1 MKPCDSLRPRARLYR
16 LIAIGLTAIA
26 SILGVLAL
34 FLNYDSLIG
43 YYSNGAIL
51 PIVLAIVC
59 VASVVF
65 FAVFAILRFRGFPSA
80 YAKKTSLAVR
90 IAAFASAALA
100 LLLAITDLRA
110 GASIF
115 VLLLGLGA
123 CLYFLLMATEKA
135 TPALSLAFGFCTILR
150 LVVEV
155 ARSYT
160 DFLIP
165 MNSPEKL
172 WLHLAAVAG
181 MFFLISEMRA
191 MIAKPYTATTLFASA
206 TATLLGTTS
215 ALTLLLGSLTHRF
228 YGTATK
234 SSVVFAALLLAFSIY
249 AAARLFTVVLCPTE
263 EEPEEISEP
272 EKNEITEESEESEN
286 IEETE
291 QQ

>member
-1 MKPCDSLRPRARLYR
+1 MKSRDSVRPSARLYR
-16 LIAIGLTAIA
+16 LVAIGLTAIA

-43 YYSNGAIL
+43 YYSNGAIFS
-51 PIVLAIVC
+51 IALAVVC

-65 FAVFAILRFRGFPSA
+65 FAVFAIFRFRGLPSA

-100 LLLAITDLRA
+100 LLLAITDLRS
-110 GASIF
+110 GASLLA
-115 VLLLGLGA
+115 LLLGLGT

-160 DFLIP
+160 DFLLP

-181 MFFLISEMRA
+181 IFFLISEMRA

-206 TATLLGTTS
+206 TAMLLGTTS
-215 ALTLLLGSLTHRF
+215 ALTLLLGNLTHRF

-234 SSVVFAALLLAFSIY
+234 GSTVFAALLLAFSIY
-249 AAARLFTVVLCPTE
+249 AGTRLFTIVLCPTE
-263 EEPEEISEP
+263 EEPEKITEP
-272 EKNEITEESEESEN
+272 EVTEEVTES
-286 IEETE
+286 EETE